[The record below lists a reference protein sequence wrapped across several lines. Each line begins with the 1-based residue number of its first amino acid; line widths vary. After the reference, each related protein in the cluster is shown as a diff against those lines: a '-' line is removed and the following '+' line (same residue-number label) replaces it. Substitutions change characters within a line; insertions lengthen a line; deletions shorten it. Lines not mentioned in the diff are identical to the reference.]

1 MLRLFLVVW
10 LRTSRKF
17 DKWHSES
24 LSLMLHGVDLIELV
38 FYEPVLICG
47 SKNRYA
53 LMIISLFSESED
65 KQFTIFYDNV
75 RRRLIVSADILLDS
89 LVSPR
94 VYRSWETL
102 SELFNIDLSVL
113 DLVYLFEDRVSE
125 GEHCQSL
132 TKKIIE

>member
-1 MLRLFLVVW
+1 
-10 LRTSRKF
+10 
-17 DKWHSES
+17 
-24 LSLMLHGVDLIELV
+24 MLHGVDLIELV

-47 SKNRYA
+47 SKNRSPFS
-53 LMIISLFSESED
+53 IISLLSESEND
-65 KQFTIFYDNV
+65 KLRVLQKDAC
-75 RRRLIVSADILLDS
+75 RSSIVACDILLDS

-113 DLVYLFEDRVSE
+113 DLVYLLEDRVSE